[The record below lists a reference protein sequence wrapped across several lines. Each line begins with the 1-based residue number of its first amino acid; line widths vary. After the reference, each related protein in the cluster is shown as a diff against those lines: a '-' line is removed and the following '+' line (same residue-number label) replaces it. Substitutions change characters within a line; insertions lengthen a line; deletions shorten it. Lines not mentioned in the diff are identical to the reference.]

1 MKKKLVLFA
10 VMLTTALAAF
20 AQPRQITGKVADAN
34 GEPLIG
40 VGIIVRGTT
49 TGTMTDVDGTF
60 ALSVPVRSVCSL
72 SFTVTVWV
80 KVS

>member
-1 MKKKLVLFA
+1 MKKKLLLFA

-49 TGTMTDVDGTF
+49 TGTMTDVDGNF
-60 ALSVPVRSVCSL
+60 ALSVPGSGS
-72 SFTVTVWV
+72 
-80 KVS
+80 